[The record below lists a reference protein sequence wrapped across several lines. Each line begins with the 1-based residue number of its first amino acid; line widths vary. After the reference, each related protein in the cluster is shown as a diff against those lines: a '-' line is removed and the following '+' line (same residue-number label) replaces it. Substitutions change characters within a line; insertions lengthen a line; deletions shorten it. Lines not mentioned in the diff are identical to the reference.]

1 VAVAKANKAEIGSKM
16 TDPWRHICIGS
27 DFDGLIDPVKICR
40 DASKMPD
47 LEKVLLK
54 WLPIAEKAY
63 RQENGGPNLLPA
75 TTKGAPDLDRV
86 REVVRQIMFEN
97 GKAFLQHWVKGDFQL

>member
-1 VAVAKANKAEIGSKM
+1 VAVAKASKAEIGAKM

-47 LEKVLLK
+47 LEKVLVK

-63 RQENGGPNLLPA
+63 RKENGGPNLLPLN
-75 TTKGAPDLDRV
+75 TLGGTDEDKLRGL
-86 REVVRQIMFEN
+86 VRQVMFEN
-97 GKAFLQHWVKGDFQL
+97 GKTFVQHWVNGDFHL